1 MTTPATASATDV
13 QQEAPAPCDRPLPGV
28 AQRRA
33 TGRLERLLATLRL
46 WRRRA
51 KESEQL
57 SELSDRA
64 LRDLGISRSEAW
76 REARKPFWRG

>member
-1 MTTPATASATDV
+1 MTILAPASATDV
-13 QQEAPAPCDRPLPGV
+13 QQEAPAPCDRPLPGG
-28 AQRRA
+28 AERRA
-33 TGRLERLLATLRL
+33 TGHLERLCATLRL

-64 LRDLGISRSEAW
+64 LRDLGVSRSEAW
-76 REARKPFWRG
+76 REARKPFWQG